1 MTSNSAGP
9 QKIGRYQI
17 LGELGRGAMGRVY
30 RAFDPNIG
38 RNIAVKV
45 IPLDTADPELATRFR
60 REAQAAGIL
69 SHPNIVTI
77 FDAGDDGGFLYIAME
92 LVEGQTL
99 QQMLSSGPLPVE
111 QVISFCEQAGAALDH
126 AHARAIIHRD
136 IKPANIMV

>member
-1 MTSNSAGP
+1 MATPPTGP
-9 QKIGRYQI
+9 ETIGRYQI

-38 RNIAVKV
+38 RNNAVKV
-45 IPLDTADPELATRFR
+45 IPLDTADPELAMRFR

-92 LVEGQTL
+92 LVDGQTL
-99 QQMLSSGPLPVE
+99 QQMLSTGPLPLA
-111 QVISFCEQAGAALDH
+111 QAISFCEQAGAALDH
-126 AHARAIIHRD
+126 AHNRAIIHRD
-136 IKPANIMV
+136 IKP